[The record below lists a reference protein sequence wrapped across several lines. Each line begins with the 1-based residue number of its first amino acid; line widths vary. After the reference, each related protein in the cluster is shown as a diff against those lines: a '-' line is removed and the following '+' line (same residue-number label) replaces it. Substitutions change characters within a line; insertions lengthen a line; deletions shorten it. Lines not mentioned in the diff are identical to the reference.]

1 MLTKLKFTV
10 ALTDTAEQLWQGM
23 AEVIGFLVLILSKLP
38 DEKKL
43 AIKNDVIESLSEIF
57 SSSGPLKLTVELIL
71 GTAIKPVNFNQ
82 ICVEEVWNHKV
93 ELSGVS
99 STIKHWLHLFF
110 VFINLETFA
119 EFADS
124 LS

>member
-23 AEVIGFLVLILSKLP
+23 AEVIGFLVLLLSKLP

-57 SSSGPLKLTVELIL
+57 SSSGPLKLTAELIL
-71 GTAIKPVNFNQ
+71 GTAIKP
-82 ICVEEVWNHKV
+82 
-93 ELSGVS
+93 
-99 STIKHWLHLFF
+99 
-110 VFINLETFA
+110 A
-119 EFADS
+119 
-124 LS
+124 